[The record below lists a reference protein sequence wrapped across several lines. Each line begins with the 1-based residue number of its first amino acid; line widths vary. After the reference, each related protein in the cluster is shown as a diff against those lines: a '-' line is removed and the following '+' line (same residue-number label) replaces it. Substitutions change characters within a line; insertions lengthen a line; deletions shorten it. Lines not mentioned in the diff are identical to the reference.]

1 MGMAATQ
8 ARLLALTARISD
20 VEFKAQ
26 QIQNQKLALATQKDE
41 LYERYCAALDATKI
55 RVAFNNGDGSKNFIN
70 ANFNTVCTYNPD
82 RFRQYAIQDNRSG
95 LAIVPDNVKE
105 AYDNYGG
112 DKYSFA
118 WKMLGFDHFNWLDG
132 DVDADVIVNEHT
144 TTDAV
149 GNCVGYGIN
158 TNTQENFTNSPY
170 AEYADGNILAMTP
183 AEYEVFKKYCEE
195 NKDNEKPLQTLFLKW
210 QELRDNGASVGEK
223 KEVLDNFRETLYTTL
238 GNELYNVMNRNKQ
251 DNNRN
256 VYSTI
261 SEKEWNDYRE
271 EFNYYVNLWEFIE
284 QSGGCTT
291 IDAQYKDGED
301 GENWFNNMVESG
313 LVSIHE
319 FTSEKGWKETSVSTS
334 TNNNYLREE
343 QDDTDLKKAEAEYEH
358 ELDTIN
364 NKDKKF
370 DTELSKLETEREA
383 IKKQM
388 ESYKTIIKDNVEKS
402 FGIFS

>member
-1 MGMAATQ
+1 MGMAASQ

-26 QIQNQKLALATQKDE
+26 QIQSQKLALATQRDE

-55 RVAFNNGDGSKNFIN
+55 RVAFKNGDGSKNFIN
-70 ANFNTVCTYNPD
+70 ASFNNVCTYNPE
-82 RFRQYAIQDNRSG
+82 RFRQYALQDNRSG
-95 LAIVPDNVKE
+95 LAIVAEDVKE

-112 DKYSFA
+112 DKYTFA
-118 WKMLGFDHFNWLDG
+118 WKMLGFDQFNWLGEYAEDG
-132 DVDADVIVNEHT
+132 SNEQK
-144 TTDAV
+144 TTDAL
-149 GNCVGYGIN
+149 GHCVGYGQN
-158 TNTQENFTNSPY
+158 TNNQENFSYDGSPY
-170 AEYADGNILAMTP
+170 AGYADGNILGMTP
-183 AEYEVFKKYCEE
+183 AEYKVFTEHGSETLKEIFGDWRDAV
-195 NKDNEKPLQTLFLKW
+195 DNDRPV
-210 QELRDNGASVGEK
+210 NEK
-223 KEVLDNFRETLYTTL
+223 KEILDNFRETLYSQL
-238 GNELYNVMNRNKQ
+238 GPQLYNIMNQGKQ
-251 DNNRN
+251 DNNRD
-256 VYSTI
+256 VYSSI

-271 EFNYYVNLWEFIE
+271 EFNYYVRLWEFIE

-291 IDAQYKDGED
+291 IDAQYKDGEE

-319 FTSEKGWKETSVSTS
+319 FTDKEVWKETSVSTS

-388 ESYKTIIKDNVEKS
+388 DSYKTIIKDNIEKS